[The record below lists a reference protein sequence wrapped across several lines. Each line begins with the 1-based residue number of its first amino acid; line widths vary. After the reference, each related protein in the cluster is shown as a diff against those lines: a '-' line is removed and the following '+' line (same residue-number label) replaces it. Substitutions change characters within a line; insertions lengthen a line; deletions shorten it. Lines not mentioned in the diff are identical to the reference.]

1 MGKKSAENLI
11 VAIERSKQ
19 NDLSRLIFALGIRH
33 IGQKAAKLLALRF
46 GDMETLSTASAEE
59 MEAIDGFGAIMAESA
74 ESFFA
79 LPQTKAL
86 LAELRGYGVHMESL
100 EKPQSD
106 TLAGKTFVLTGTLPS
121 LTRAQASEMIEKSG
135 GKVSSS
141 VSKKTSFVLAGEE
154 AGSKLKKANESIYG
168 YGGRKSLKNRET
180 AVVFPP
186 IYCYNK
192 KRRMVTGG
200 TRHGRGSPI
209 PQCRM
214 GRF

>member
-1 MGKKSAENLI
+1 M
-11 VAIERSKQ
+11 AIERSKQ

-46 GDMETLSTASAEE
+46 GDMETLSKASAEE

-121 LTRAQASEMIEKSG
+121 LTRAQASEMIEK
-135 GKVSSS
+135 
-141 VSKKTSFVLAGEE
+141 AGERY
-154 AGSKLKKANESIYG
+154 LPPYR
-168 YGGRKSLKNRET
+168 RKPLLSLR
-180 AVVFPP
+180 A
-186 IYCYNK
+186 
-192 KRRMVTGG
+192 RRRVA
-200 TRHGRGSPI
+200 S
-209 PQCRM
+209 
-214 GRF
+214 

>member
-1 MGKKSAENLI
+1 MEQGLVRTPADLYRLRAQELEPLERMGKKSAENLI

-74 ESFFA
+74 ESFF
-79 LPQTKAL
+79 
-86 LAELRGYGVHMESL
+86 MESL

-154 AGSKLKKANESIYG
+154 AGSKLKKANDLGIPVIDE
-168 YGGRKSLKNRET
+168 NQ
-180 AVVFPP
+180 FMD
-186 IYCYNK
+186 
-192 KRRMVTGG
+192 MVGEKV
-200 TRHGRGSPI
+200 
-209 PQCRM
+209 
-214 GRF
+214 